1 MCSKIHTAD
10 LTCIVSTAG
19 LNTTTRRSRRGLHP
33 RGGAARPTAD
43 RAPRVILLG
52 GARGATRMSDEAE
65 TALVAVPAVD
75 SVVADDADGEHTSKV
90 SAVEEGEG
98 SAPVVPSEDTDGV
111 DDCAG
116 ITARGTSQDADEA
129 GSADASNAGPSS
141 APLAAHDE
149 LDEDIERMFA
159 EVDKLKPTVE
169 PQGIRSDHEALPAPG
184 TDSSPKQGGGGPG
197 LQAAEL
203 RKRHSVG
210 SPGVGAPD
218 DASASRSMPDS
229 GDRSPVARR
238 ADGLSPQDVQMAL
251 FHVDQLFAADS
262 VSPRPPTSAR
272 RPRHPHVRPAPLRA
286 PPRAPRLT
294 APCVPLA
301 AAPVRATSGGGERD
315 GTLELEHRLR
325 RLPRAR
331 GEARL
336 HSER

>member
-1 MCSKIHTAD
+1 
-10 LTCIVSTAG
+10 
-19 LNTTTRRSRRGLHP
+19 
-33 RGGAARPTAD
+33 
-43 RAPRVILLG
+43 
-52 GARGATRMSDEAE
+52 MSDEAE

-218 DASASRSMPDS
+218 DASASRSAPDS

-262 VSPRPPTSAR
+262 VSPRPPPPRAAR
-272 RPRHPHVRPAPLRA
+272 AACTCAPSPARPAPCA
-286 PPRAPRLT
+286 PPNGPV
-294 APCVPLA
+294 CA
-301 AAPVRATSGGGERD
+301 ARS
-315 GTLELEHRLR
+315 
-325 RLPRAR
+325 RAR
-331 GEARL
+331 PRSFRAARRCTRARAL
-336 HSER
+336 PPPPPARSR